1 MKVRDNR
8 WLVLGLMCSGLLLV
22 AMDNTILNVALP
34 AIAASLRPS
43 ATGLLW
49 IVDLYSLVVA
59 GLLVTA
65 GTASDRLGR
74 KRFFIAG
81 MVLFGVA
88 SVVAA
93 AADSTTILLL
103 SRVLRG
109 IGGAMIMPATL
120 SIIRTVFTDD
130 RERAFAIG
138 IWTSTAAAGAAIGPI
153 VAGAMLERFWWG
165 SVFLT
170 SLPIIVVAVALT
182 IVHVPESRDP
192 NPGRFD
198 PPSVVLSMA
207 SIVGIVYGIKELASH
222 ASTTAAVA
230 LAAGLVLGAVFIRRQ
245 NRLDSP
251 LLDLSLFKAKRFTA
265 ATLSVLLSF
274 FGFFGVVFFLTQ
286 YFQVYEG
293 FSPLTTGV
301 WLLPLALASLLA
313 SPLTGAIVRKLGMR
327 IALAGSFGL
336 IAVSL
341 SLFALLGGSSDN
353 VIIVLGFVGLG
364 IGASIAATAGAQ
376 AIMTSAPP
384 ERAGGAAAIQETSF
398 ELGAGLGVAILG
410 SVMAAE
416 LGGRTIA
423 EAGKAAFFDG
433 LATTA
438 LVSAGVM
445 LVTAALAALWLPA
458 REAEFV

>member
-1 MKVRDNR
+1 MEIRENR

-34 AIAASLRPS
+34 AIATTLRPS

-74 KRFFIAG
+74 KRFFLAG

-88 SVVAA
+88 SLVAA
-93 AADSTTILLL
+93 FAGSTEVLLL

-109 IGGAMIMPATL
+109 VGGAMIMPATL

-153 VAGAMLERFWWG
+153 VAGAMLEHFWWG

-170 SLPIIVVAVALT
+170 SLPIIAVAVVLT
-182 IVHVPESRDP
+182 IRYVPESRDP
-192 NPGRFD
+192 HPGRFD
-198 PPSVVLSMA
+198 PLSVLLSMA
-207 SIVGIVYGIKELASH
+207 SVVGVVYGIKELASH
-222 ASTTAAVA
+222 GSLSAAVVLLVA
-230 LAAGLVLGAVFIRRQ
+230 LVLGVVFVRRQ
-245 NRLDSP
+245 NRLASP
-251 LLDLSLFKAKRFTA
+251 LLDLSLFRAKRFTA
-265 ATLSVLLSF
+265 AALSVLLSF

-286 YFQVYEG
+286 YFQVFEG
-293 FSPLTTGV
+293 FGPLATGL
-301 WLLPLALASLLA
+301 WLLPLALASLVA
-313 SPLTGAIVRKLGMR
+313 SPLTGAIVRRLGIR
-327 IALAGSFGL
+327 VALSGSFGL
-336 IAVSL
+336 IAVSTG
-341 SLFALLGGSSDN
+341 LFTLLGGPADRL
-353 VIIVLGFVGLG
+353 VIVLGFIGMG

-376 AIMTSAPP
+376 AIMTSVAP
-384 ERAGGAAAIQETSF
+384 ERAGGAAAIQETAF

-410 SVMAAE
+410 SVMAAR
-416 LGGRTIA
+416 LGGQTIA

-433 LATTA
+433 LATAAT
-438 LVSAGVM
+438 VSAAVM
-445 LVTAALAALWLPA
+445 LVTALLAAFWLPA
-458 REAEFV
+458 RDAEHV